1 MNRNLSILAIAISL
15 ASISSA
21 AGAVQ
26 RVDLHRQDMNQLNR
40 QYRAVAGIA
49 ATAAA
54 QVRHAEMIALDAKS
68 ALAPLKVRSDE
79 SGHRQH
85 RYQLTYRGL
94 PVLDQHVVISEDA
107 NGNLR
112 TMFGELIQ
120 GLDAEVPSTTAKLS
134 SAKALDIA
142 KRAAFGKRLGQM
154 KIDSQKVEPTIYI
167 DGNDRARLAYVVT
180 LSADSIKGGDL
191 TAPQL
196 VIDADN
202 GKVLRS
208 LDNLQHVKIGTG
220 PGGNQKTGQ
229 YEFGTDFGFLDV
241 TQNGSNCVMQNANVK
256 TINLNGGTNPS
267 GQAAH
272 GYTCPRNTVKQ
283 INGAFSPLNDA
294 HFFGGVVYDMYA
306 AYLNMPALTVQLTL
320 GVHYSTNYENAG
332 WNGTTK
338 TMVFGDGATRFY
350 PLVSLDVLG
359 HEVSHGFTQEQ
370 SGLIYSGQSGGIN
383 EAYSDM
389 AGEASE
395 FFMRGSNDFQVG
407 AQIFKGAGALRYM
420 DDPTRDGV
428 SIGHASNYRSGM
440 NVHHSSGV
448 YNKAFSLL
456 AKTTGWDT
464 VKAFK
469 AFAKA
474 NIDYWTPNTD
484 FNSGACGVEQAATD
498 LGYTVADVSAAF
510 LAVGVDCPGGPGP
523 GPGPGTQTYSN
534 GNDVAI
540 GDNTT
545 VESSI
550 VVSGRTGN
558 APSNASV
565 SVNIVHT
572 YKQDLKVDLVAPDGS
587 LYNIH
592 NRTGGSADNVAGT
605 FTFNLSSET
614 LNGTWKLRVNDNV
627 GGDVGRI
634 DTWSITF

>member
-1 MNRNLSILAIAISL
+1 MSILAIAISL
-15 ASISSA
+15 ATIAGA

-26 RVDLHRQDMNQLNR
+26 RVDLHRQDMSQLNR
-40 QYRAVAGIA
+40 QYRAVAGTAIG
-49 ATAAA
+49 AAA
-54 QVRHAEMIALDAKS
+54 HLRHAEMIALDANS
-68 ALAPLKVRSDE
+68 TLTPLTSRSDE
-79 SGHRQH
+79 AGHRQH
-85 RYQLTYRGL
+85 RYQLSFRGL
-94 PVLDQHVVISEDA
+94 PVFGQHVVVSEDA
-107 NGNLR
+107 SGSVR
-112 TMFGELIQ
+112 TMFGQLIQ
-120 GLDAEVPSTTAKLS
+120 GLEAEVPGTKARLS
-134 SAKALDIA
+134 SAQALNAA
-142 KRAAFGKRLGQM
+142 KRAAFGKRLAQM
-154 KIDSQKVEPTIYI
+154 KIESQKIEPTIYI
-167 DGNDRARLAYVVT
+167 DGDDRAHLAYLVQ
-180 LSADSIKGGDL
+180 LSADSAKGGEL

-196 VIDADN
+196 VIDAND
-202 GKVLRS
+202 GRVLNQI
-208 LDNLQHVKIGTG
+208 DNLQHAKIGTG

-241 TQNGSNCVMQNANVK
+241 TQNASNCVMQNVNVK

-267 GQAAH
+267 GKTAH
-272 GYTCPRNTVKQ
+272 SYTCPRNTVKQ

-294 HFFGGVVYDMYA
+294 HYFGGVVYDMYA

-320 GVHYSTNYENAG
+320 GVHYSSNYENAG
-332 WNGTTK
+332 WNGATK
-338 TMVFGDGATRFY
+338 TMIFGDGATRFH

-370 SGLIYSGQSGGIN
+370 SGLVYSGQSGGIN

-395 FFMRGSNDFQVG
+395 FFMRGSNDFMVG
-407 AQIFKGAGALRYM
+407 AQIFKGSGALRYM

-448 YNKAFSLL
+448 YNKAFYTLSKK
-456 AKTTGWDT
+456 AGWDT

-469 AFAKA
+469 VFAKA

-498 LGYTVADVSAAF
+498 LGLSVADVSAAF
-510 LAVGVDCPGGPGP
+510 LVVGVDCPGGGP

-545 VESSI
+545 VDSPI
-550 VVSGRTGN
+550 AVSGRTGN

-565 SVNIVHT
+565 SVNIIHT
-572 YKQDLKVDLVAPDGS
+572 YKGDLKVDLVAPDGT

-592 NRTGGSADNVAGT
+592 NRTGQATDNVTGT
-605 FTFNLSSET
+605 FTFDLSSEP
-614 LNGTWKLRVNDNV
+614 LNGSWKLRVNDNASN
-627 GGDVGRI
+627 DVGRI